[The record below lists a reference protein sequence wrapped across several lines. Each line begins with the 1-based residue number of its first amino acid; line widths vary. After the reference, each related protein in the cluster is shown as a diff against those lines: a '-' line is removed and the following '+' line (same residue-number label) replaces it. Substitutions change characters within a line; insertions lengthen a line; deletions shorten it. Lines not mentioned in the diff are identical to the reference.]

1 MEMTMPYVRV
11 KQKYQ
16 VTIPITLRKKL
27 KLHEGDTLEIKE
39 QDGNLILVP
48 QMMKERGAR
57 HTVEKPSLLSMI
69 GVNSDSGLYKSAEEA
84 DDYIRNLRDEWN

>member
-16 VTIPITLRKKL
+16 VTIPISLRKKL
-27 KLHEGDTLEIKE
+27 RLNEGDTLEIKE
-39 QDGNLILVP
+39 QDGNLILIP
-48 QMMKERGAR
+48 QVMKEREIR
-57 HTVEKPSLLSMI
+57 HTAENPSLQSMI
-69 GVNSDSGLYKSAEEA
+69 DVNSDSCLYKSAKEV